1 MNAVN
6 GIVGRLFDLLLA
18 PFAGAPAWGLVFV
31 SVLTAV
37 WALLLFR
44 VVTPQAKLA
53 AARDRLLGH
62 ILEMGLYQDHLR
74 VVGRIQ
80 RDLALANL
88 RYLGAS
94 LPALLALLVPML
106 LTLGQLEAR
115 FTRRPLAVGES
126 AVLAV
131 TLAPTAAAR
140 LDGLAL
146 SAPPGVQVEAG
157 PVRDPAGGA
166 AAWRVRAGAPGRHE
180 VQVTL
185 EGRPVATRIVAAGG
199 GLPRTAET
207 ASQGWAHALL
217 YPGERQL
224 AGGGDVL
231 ETRLRY
237 PGRTLRWLGL
247 DLHWLA
253 AFMVISLA
261 AGLVLRKPL
270 KVEI

>member
-1 MNAVN
+1 MDIAN
-6 GIVGRLFDLLLA
+6 GIVGKLFDLVLA

-31 SVLTAV
+31 SVLSAV

-88 RYLGAS
+88 RYLATS

-115 FTRRPLAVGES
+115 FVRRPLQVGES

-131 TLAPTAAAR
+131 TLAPAAASR
-140 LDGLAL
+140 LDGLAI
-146 SAPPGVQVEAG
+146 SAPPGVLVEAG
-157 PVRDPAGGA
+157 PVRDAAAGA
-166 AAWRVRAGAPGRHE
+166 AAWRVRAAAPGRHE
-180 VQVTL
+180 LQVTL
-185 EGRPVATRIVAAGG
+185 EGRPVATRVLAAGG
-199 GLPRTAET
+199 GLPRTATT
-207 ASQGWAHALL
+207 ASTAWTHALL
-217 YPGERQL
+217 YPGEKQL
-224 AGGGDVL
+224 ARGGEVL

-237 PGRTLRWLGL
+237 PGRTLRLLGL
-247 DLHWLA
+247 DLDWLVS
-253 AFMVISLA
+253 FMVVSLA
-261 AGLVLRKPL
+261 AGLLLRKPL

>member
-1 MNAVN
+1 VDAVN
-6 GIVGRLFDLLLA
+6 GIVGKLFDLVLA
-18 PFAGAPAWGLVFV
+18 PFAGTPAWGLVFV
-31 SVLTAV
+31 SVLSAA

-44 VVTPQAKLA
+44 VVTPQARLA
-53 AARDRLLGH
+53 AARDRLVGH

-115 FTRRPLAVGES
+115 FARRPLAVGES

-131 TLAPTAAAR
+131 TLAPSAAAR

-146 SAPPGVQVEAG
+146 SAPPGVEIEAG
-157 PVRDPAGGA
+157 PVRDVASGA
-166 AAWRVRAGAPGRHE
+166 AAWRLRAATAGRHE
-180 VQVTL
+180 VAVTL
-185 EGRPVATRIVAAGG
+185 DGRAVATRVVAAGG

-207 ASQGWAHALL
+207 ASTSWSHALL
-217 YPGERQL
+217 YPGEKQL
-224 AGGGDVL
+224 ARGGEVR
-231 ETRLRY
+231 EMRLRY
-237 PGRTLRWLGL
+237 PARTLRWLGIEL
-247 DLHWLA
+247 DWLVG
-253 AFMVISLA
+253 FMAVSLV
-261 AGLVLRKPL
+261 AGLLLRKPL

>member
-1 MNAVN
+1 MDVVN
-6 GIVGRLFDLLLA
+6 GIVGRLFDLVLA

-31 SVLTAV
+31 SVLTAA

-44 VVTPQAKLA
+44 LVTPQARLA
-53 AARDRLLGH
+53 AARERLLGH

-115 FTRRPLAVGES
+115 FARRPLAVGET

-131 TLAPTAAAR
+131 TLAPSAAAR
-140 LDGLAL
+140 LDGLEL
-146 SAPPGVQVEAG
+146 SAPPGVLVEAG
-157 PVRDPAGGA
+157 PVRDRLAGA
-166 AAWRVRAGAPGRHE
+166 AAWRLSAAAPGRHE
-180 VQVTL
+180 VAVTL
-185 EGRPVATRIVAAGG
+185 DGRPVATRVVAAGG
-199 GLPRTAET
+199 GLPRTAGT
-207 ASQGWAHALL
+207 ASTSWTHALV

-224 AGGGDVL
+224 ERGGEVH
-231 ETRLRY
+231 EIRLRY
-237 PGRTLRWLGL
+237 PSRTWRWFGL
-247 DLHWLA
+247 ELDWLA
-253 AFMVISLA
+253 
-261 AGLVLRKPL
+261 
-270 KVEI
+270 